1 LNTFSTEVVYR
12 YNEDERSHGLGF
24 DVSYGGLFPVL
35 TAGAEYTY
43 NRHVNIRTNQSTKPG
58 LLNAYEL
65 RGGYYIPLDF
75 SSGKTYK
82 DLIFGSNYV
91 FSQQM
96 PVGNTKDLLPSFG
109 SSYLHHWLNW
119 SQRLPRAVQNIF
131 PKFGYAINNS
141 YRHRLDENG
150 YQAITK
156 GELYLPSFGNH
167 SIVFSGS
174 FQQVDTSNILFSNKF
189 SLSRGYPDYYYSRMW
204 RIICRLLI
212 PIGVLAALYIF
223 FVSALTCF
231 MIFQEYIQK
240 PNYPQPTYEV

>member
-1 LNTFSTEVVYR
+1 
-12 YNEDERSHGLGF
+12 
-24 DVSYGGLFPVL
+24 
-35 TAGAEYTY
+35 
-43 NRHVNIRTNQSTKPG
+43 
-58 LLNAYEL
+58 L

-75 SSGKTYK
+75 SGDKTYK
-82 DLIFGSNYV
+82 NLTFGSNYV

-96 PVGNTKDLLPSFG
+96 PVGNTKDILSTFG

-156 GELYLPSFGNH
+156 EELYHPSFGNH
-167 SIVFSGS
+167 SNVLSGS

-204 RIICRLLI
+204 RTSANYHL
-212 PIGVLAALYIF
+212 PLAYPDWGFGGIVYFLRVRSNLFYDFSRVYSAPA
-223 FVSALTCF
+223 VSTGN
-231 MIFQEYIQK
+231 K
-240 PNYPQPTYEV
+240 PP